1 MTFMPTITNKHCFLQ
16 RCIKNLRKMSKN
28 LEDTSNRTTFLPAQ
42 DLSGGFGRFDPQ
54 AHTQDPPVE
63 TVTEQAEG
71 HKVCLY
77 DVKKLF

>member
-16 RCIKNLRKMSKN
+16 RCIKNLRKMSKK
-28 LEDTSNRTTFLPAQ
+28 TSNHTMFLPAQ

-54 AHTQDPPVE
+54 AHTLDPPVE
-63 TVTEQAEG
+63 TVTEEAGG
-71 HKVCLY
+71 HEVCLY